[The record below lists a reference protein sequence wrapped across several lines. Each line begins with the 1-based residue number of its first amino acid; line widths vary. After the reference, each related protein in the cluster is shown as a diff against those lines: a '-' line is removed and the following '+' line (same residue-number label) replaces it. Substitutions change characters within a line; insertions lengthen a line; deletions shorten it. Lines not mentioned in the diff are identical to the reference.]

1 MVKFGKFK
9 PLFKLALT
17 KLYDI
22 CFISM
27 KLGKGWILIIDQKT
41 MSISYMYLYG

>member
-9 PLFKLALT
+9 SLFKLALT

-22 CFISM
+22 FFISM
-27 KLGKGWILIIDQKT
+27 KLGKGWILIIDQKQCQ
-41 MSISYMYLYG
+41 SYTHLYG